1 MKQKLIF
8 LIAIFLL
15 LQNVFAQTPNRTP
28 EKIKQDS
35 IEFEKFRKGNPELF
49 LNKRLPVFLIDGSY
63 EVSGYSTAI
72 QIKNNHIKDSV
83 YHNFHPGMPDT
94 STVTPY
100 NDIKVT
106 DARINVHLFGTLL
119 IMGGSGYDSA
129 SITPVSMSYI
139 LSQDWIKK
147 GISEKKKLSQFINDY
162 KSDSTEIRIS
172 INGKLLFNWKK
183 LSQFAKETYE
193 TSERFS
199 RFGNA
204 KMWGFNYGYAIC
216 DTTININDQLLIEIK
231 EDKKGWM
238 IDRYNITRVSAMPVI
253 SSLVPFDIKNKITE
267 EETTQTVSLLEKK
280 TLF

>member
-1 MKQKLIF
+1 MKQKLIYFIAVF
-8 LIAIFLL
+8 LFM
-15 LQNVFAQTPNRTP
+15 QNVFAQTPNRAP

-35 IEFEKFRKGNPELF
+35 IEFEKFKKENLEKFR
-49 LNKRLPVFLIDGSY
+49 NKRLPISLLNGSY
-63 EVSGYSTAI
+63 AIPGYSTAI

-106 DARINVHLFGTLL
+106 DASVNINLFRTLFITGGT
-119 IMGGSGYDSA
+119 GFDSA
-129 SITPVSMSYI
+129 SITPVNMSYI
-139 LSQDWIKK
+139 LSSDFVQK
-147 GISEKKKLSQFINDY
+147 GLKEKKNLSQFISDY

-183 LSQFAKETYE
+183 LSQFKKETYE
-193 TSERFS
+193 TDERS
-199 RFGNA
+199 PRFGNV
-204 KMWGFNYGYAIC
+204 KMTAFAYGYAIC
-216 DTTININDQLLIEIK
+216 DTTIGINDQLLIEIK

-238 IDRYNITRVSAMPVI
+238 IDRYNITRISAMPVI
-253 SSLVPFDIKNKITE
+253 SSLVPFDIKNKTTE
-267 EETTQTVSLLEKK
+267 GQSVQTVSLLEKK